1 MNPFRKEILMRKSLV
16 VLLVALFQCATAF
29 QESVISGKL
38 LGHDGKPMAMAHVH
52 LIKATSPKPIAS
64 VEASKEGNFTISTK
78 EKGLFFLHC
87 TGVHHMEYRALVL
100 IEKPGPVSLE
110 ARLGTYK
117 YVDELKAVMI
127 IGDFNNFDFGSAKS
141 MAKLENGTYQGEFET
156 KAEKFKYQI
165 WSVEATQR
173 SVNGTQSEAFEYDNG
188 GDYQSVV
195 TPKDGKAK
203 IIFDPKLLVRS
214 NSEPQ
219 VRFTDGNKQIHG
231 LANLFN
237 EMLRRGQLF
246 SKAIAAYRASGKD
259 MKDFKYDWSKEVSS
273 LASSIRVEK
282 DPLLRQMLL
291 LSYMQLSQMGANLET
306 EYGKMALSE
315 IPPDSPLWAFNPFAI
330 SVAAKLS
337 GEPGKFD
344 EYFNAVIEKQ
354 PEKGWLANVVFN
366 ELMSAKFRNDKENLK
381 KYYNILMER
390 FGDTPMAK
398 MAKERS
404 SLESNIEVG
413 KTMPKFSFASLDDP
427 KTTFSE
433 SSFRGKTLLIDFWAV
448 WCGPCIAEMENLH
461 KAYERFKPKNF
472 EILSLSF
479 DPKPDAVVKFRKDKW
494 KMPWAH
500 VFVEKGFENET
511 SKQFEVIGIPRPLLV
526 DGNTGKILA
535 MEGDLRGENLEKT
548 LKKFLDSK

>member
-1 MNPFRKEILMRKSLV
+1 MRRTLV
-16 VLLVALFQCATAF
+16 VLFAALFQCATAF

-38 LGHDGKPMAMAHVH
+38 LGYDGKPMAMAHVH
-52 LIKATSPKPIAS
+52 LMKITSPKPIAS
-64 VEASKEGNFTISTK
+64 TDVSKEGNFTILTK

-87 TGVHHMEYRALVL
+87 TGVDHLEYRALVF

-110 ARLGTYK
+110 ARLSTYK
-117 YVDELKAVMI
+117 YVDELKDVKI
-127 IGDFNNFDFGSAKS
+127 IGDFNNFDFGSAKP
-141 MAKLENGTYQGEFET
+141 MTKLENGTYQAEFET
-156 KAEKFKYQI
+156 KADKFKYQI

-173 SVNGTQSEAFEYDNG
+173 SINGTQSEAFEYDNG

-195 TPKDGKAK
+195 APKDGKAT
-203 IIFDPKLLVRS
+203 IVFDPKRLVRS
-214 NSEPQ
+214 ESEPQ
-219 VRFTDGNKQIHG
+219 VRFTDGNKRRQG
-231 LANLFN
+231 LANLLG
-237 EMLRRGQLF
+237 EMTRRGRLF
-246 SKAIAAYRASGKD
+246 TQAIATHRASGKD

-273 LASSIRVEK
+273 VATRIQKEQ
-282 DPLLRQMLL
+282 DPFLRQMLFL
-291 LSYMQLSQMGANLET
+291 CYLQLSQMGAKLEA
-306 EYGKMALSE
+306 EYGKMALND
-315 IPPDSPLWAFNPFAI
+315 IPPDSPLWPLNPFGI

-354 PEKGWLANVVFN
+354 SEKEWLANVVFN
-366 ELMSAKFRNDKENLK
+366 EVMSAKFRNDKENLK

-398 MAKERS
+398 MAKERIS
-404 SLESNIEVG
+404 IESNIEVG
-413 KTMPKFSFASLDDP
+413 KTVPKFSFVSLDDP

-433 SSFRGKTLLIDFWAV
+433 TSFQGKTLLIDFWAV

-479 DPKPDAVVKFRKDKW
+479 DPKPEDVAKFRRAKW

-511 SKQFEVIGIPRPLLV
+511 SRQFEVIGIPRPILV